1 MEIAMREVKYL
12 AGCDV
17 GTGGTKAVVIDLEGN
32 VLGDYYIE
40 YPLITIKEGWEKYPG
55 MKAEHDPMLYWNAV
69 ATCFREVIKKAA
81 IDPKYIGG
89 VSVSALSPACILV
102 DQKLKPLAN
111 AHIWMDRRATE
122 QCRWL
127 TEHIG
132 DERVFQL
139 SANPIDPY
147 YAISKLMWER
157 DNRPGLYKQAYKMQT
172 AADFPAMML
181 TGVAVTDY
189 SNASLIGICFD
200 IKKRKWDENLVEE
213 IGLDMEKLPEPF
225 PCDKVIGEVT
235 HKAASETGLAPGT
248 PVVAGTVDCNA
259 AWVAGGAVADGDTS
273 LVLGTAGVLG
283 IVHEEA
289 KFTRHMI
296 TIIHTADSGKKYTT
310 LAALVAGG
318 ASMRYFRDV
327 FGSLELTE
335 QEMDGI
341 DAYDKLNELAEA
353 SPVGAKGL
361 IYLPYLSGERTPIWD
376 TSARGIFFGFGMDH
390 KKGDFIRAMMEG
402 VGYGL
407 YHNFELMKDSGIKI
421 NLPIILSE
429 GGAKSRLWRQIIADT
444 LNEPC
449 VWKKESKGAP
459 VGNAIAAGVGIGVY
473 KDYSIAAQWNDTGSQ
488 EDLTN
493 PILGN
498 NATYMKYYQIYRQLY
513 IRNKELFEDLSEI
526 HRL

>member
-1 MEIAMREVKYL
+1 MREIKYL

-32 VLGDYYIE
+32 VLGEFYIE
-40 YPLITIKEGWEKYPG
+40 YPLITAKEGWDKYSG
-55 MKAEHDPMLYWNAV
+55 MKAEHDPMMYWNAV
-69 ATCFREVIKKAA
+69 ATCFREAIKKAA
-81 IDPKYIGG
+81 IDPKYIGA

-102 DQKLKPLAN
+102 DKNLNPLAN
-111 AHIWMDRRATE
+111 GHIWMDRRATK
-122 QCRWL
+122 QCQWL
-127 TEHIG
+127 KENIG
-132 DERVFQL
+132 EERVFQL

-147 YAISKLMWER
+147 YGIAKLMWER
-157 DNRPGLYKQAYKMQT
+157 DNRPDLYNQTYKMQT

-181 TGVAVTDY
+181 TGTAATDY

-200 IKKRKWDENLVEE
+200 IRKRKWDENLAEE
-213 IGLDMEKLPEPF
+213 IGIDIDKLPEPF

-235 HKAASETGLAPGT
+235 RTAASETGLAKGT
-248 PVVAGTVDCNA
+248 PVIAGTVDCNA
-259 AWVAGGAVADGDTS
+259 AWIAGGAVADGDTS

-283 IVHEEA
+283 VVHEEA

-296 TIIHTADSGKKYTT
+296 TIIHTADSERKYTT

-327 FGSLELTE
+327 FGTLEVEE
-335 QEMDGI
+335 QKMSGI
-341 DAYDKLNELAEA
+341 DAYDRLNEQAEE

-376 TSARGIFFGFGMDH
+376 TSARGIYFGFGMDH
-390 KKGDFIRAMMEG
+390 KKSDFIRGMMEG

-407 YHNFELMKDSGIKI
+407 YHNFELMKRSGIKI

-449 VWKKESKGAP
+449 IWRKEIKGAP

-473 KDYSIAAQWNDTGSQ
+473 KDYSITNQWNSASDQ
-488 EDLTN
+488 ENLSL
-493 PILGN
+493 PIPDN
-498 NATYMKYYQIYRQLY
+498 NETYMKYYTIYRRLY
-513 IRNKELFEDLSEI
+513 DQNKELFEELSN
-526 HRL
+526 LQ